1 MAYAIE
7 TSDRRRRR
15 ALRAATPI
23 AALLIA
29 ALLVWQGSNAAFSA
43 TTVNN
48 NDAWATGNLALTNNG
63 GGTTYSQITTT
74 GLFGAPTE
82 ANLKPGNT
90 GAKCITVNSSGS
102 LPGGLKLWR
111 GGITGTNGALL
122 AAQINLV
129 ITAGNVGSGVNVAA
143 NCTNF
148 PGSPTAVYTGTLA
161 DMPQNYA
168 GAAVSMPLV
177 GGTERVAYR
186 IQWTIDPDATVAV
199 QSSNTVTSFTWEVN

>member
-29 ALLVWQGSNAAFSA
+29 ALLVWQGRNAAFSA

-63 GGTTYSQITTT
+63 GGTTYAQTTTT
-74 GLFGAPTE
+74 GLFGE
-82 ANLKPGNT
+82 SNLKPTST
-90 GAKCITVNSSGS
+90 GTKCITVNSSGS
-102 LPGGLKLWR
+102 LPGALKLWR

-122 AAQINLV
+122 AAEINLV
-129 ITAGNVGSGVNVAA
+129 ITAGEVGSGVNVAA

-168 GAAVSMPLV
+168 AASISMPLD
-177 GGTERVAYR
+177 GGAERVAYR

-199 QSSNTVTSFTWEVN
+199 QSSNAVTSLTWEVN